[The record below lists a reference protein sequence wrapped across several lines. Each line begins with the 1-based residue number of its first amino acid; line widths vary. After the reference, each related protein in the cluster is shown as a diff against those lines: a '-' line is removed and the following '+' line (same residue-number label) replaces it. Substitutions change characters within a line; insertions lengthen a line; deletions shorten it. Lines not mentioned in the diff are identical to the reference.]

1 MDAVLGPGDAG
12 MSHKRSL
19 HSRAYSLQAGE
30 SDGPYSGGRA
40 GEPLSNGKQ
49 GSDVRHSAF

>member
-49 GSDVRHSAF
+49 GSDVRHSEF